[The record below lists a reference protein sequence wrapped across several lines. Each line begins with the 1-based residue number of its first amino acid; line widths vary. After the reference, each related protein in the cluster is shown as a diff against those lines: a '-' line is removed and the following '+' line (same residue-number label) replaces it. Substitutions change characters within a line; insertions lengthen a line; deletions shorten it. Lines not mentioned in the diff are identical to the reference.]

1 MSFFKN
7 LGHYA
12 TLVIRDIAKFG
23 HLAQK
28 AEPFVEGAIEM
39 IYPPAAVITR
49 LSHSALGFLVNAADQ
64 AGGVIDGKVKLTVE
78 LLEQD
83 VADLKTLAAFF
94 KSHAAASGVQLPDG
108 TKG

>member
-12 TLVIRDIAKFG
+12 TLVIRDISKFG

-28 AEPFVEGAIEM
+28 AEPFVESSVELL
-39 IYPPAAVITR
+39 YPPAAVITR

-64 AGGVIDGKVKLTVE
+64 ASGVVDGKVKLSVD

-83 VADLKTLAAFF
+83 LADLKSLAAFF
-94 KSHAAASGVQLPDG
+94 KSHAAANGVQLPEAP
-108 TKG
+108 KS

>member
-28 AEPFVEGAIEM
+28 AEPFIEAPLEM
-39 IYPPAAVITR
+39 LYPPAAVITR
-49 LSHSALGFLVNAADQ
+49 MSHAALGFLVGAADQ
-64 AGGVIDGKVKLTVE
+64 AAAVVDGKAKLTVE
-78 LLEQD
+78 MLEQD
-83 VADLKTLAAFF
+83 LADLKALAAFF
-94 KSHAAASGVQLPDG
+94 RGHASANGVQLPEI
-108 TKG
+108 KG